1 MARKQ
6 LSGDAPMTPQETQLV
21 TDLFDRLAKLEGAPR
36 DAAAEQLISDGLQ
49 RAPHAVYALV
59 QTALVQ
65 DEALKRANAHIE
77 ELQAQIESAQAA
89 EPQQPASFLDAMR
102 QPATAAAR
110 GSVPNVRPPMPGA
123 EPQNLQPPE
132 PQPPSLQPQGG
143 QPPPGYPGS
152 APFGPGGSFLGNAAS
167 TAAGM
172 IGGSLLLNGI
182 RSMFGQRAG
191 SPEPSRGLLGDASSL
206 WSKKADAGATGNDA
220 GRGSGAQ
227 KASDQPDEAEHDR
240 AGDIKSV
247 ADTDDEYDF
256 EDADLEDEDFDIED
270 SDSESYDD

>member
-1 MARKQ
+1 
-6 LSGDAPMTPQETQLV
+6 MTPQETQLV

-36 DAAAEQLISDGLQ
+36 DAAAEKLISDGLQ

-77 ELQAQIESAQAA
+77 ELQAQMESAEAP

-102 QPATAAAR
+102 QPATGGVAAR
-110 GSVPNVRPPMPGA
+110 GSVPNVRPPVPG
-123 EPQNLQPPE
+123 EPQNLQSHE
-132 PQPPSLQPQGG
+132 SQSPSLQPQGG

-172 IGGSLLLNGI
+172 IGSSLLLNGI

-191 SPEPSRGLLGDASSL
+191 SPEPSRGFLGDASSL
-206 WSKKADAGATGNDA
+206 WSKKADAGAKGNDA

-227 KASDQPDEAEHDR
+227 KASDQADEAEDDKHDNVE
-240 AGDIKSV
+240 SV
-247 ADTDDEYDF
+247 ADTDEEYDPDDGDELDEEDF
-256 EDADLEDEDFDIED
+256 DDEDADDD
-270 SDSESYDD
+270 SYDV